1 MRDGLF
7 RGKIIGSQTGH
18 EELDWAFGN
27 LVEEIKTKKTFII
40 DLGNLSNGTTFEE
53 IAIEV
58 IPETV
63 GQSTGMQDKNGVE
76 IFKHDRVIMHYFYGT
91 HNQSDMGYVES
102 ECELTGIVGLDELGW
117 YTLVGT
123 DRLYWVNYLQEPSEE
138 LEVIG
143 NILDNKELAGVE

>member
-1 MRDGLF
+1 MRKTLF
-7 RGKIIGSQTGH
+7 RGKNKYGEWVIGSLCVANNAVYIVYDRDFTITVSCNNS
-18 EELDWAFGN
+18 ELVADRY
-27 LVEEIKTKKTFII
+27 
-40 DLGNLSNGTTFEE
+40 FE
-53 IAIEV
+53 V
-58 IPETV
+58 DPETV
-63 GQSTGMQDKNGVE
+63 GQYTGLKDKNDKE
-76 IFKHDRVIMHYFYGT
+76 IFEHDRVIMHYFYGT

-143 NILDNKELAGVE
+143 NMFDTKEV